1 MNRAPSSMTSRSTRR
16 IIDSG
21 SAPEGDAWAAD
32 DQIAGVSD
40 EGDGALSRSRER
52 GQRYA
57 HAVALGSEQ
66 AVLDRLSGV
75 AGRTKRAPTCS
86 AWMRVAA
93 ESGDLTVWNIAKPGL
108 ALVGHDHPGNDS
120 HTVAADLATH
130 RVFFPLPTGPR
141 SVRVSVVNVGR
152 VLVLVLDT
160 IVPVRM

>member
-40 EGDGALSRSRER
+40 EGDARSRVLANAGNGTRTLSRSAANRQFWIGCRAWLAER
-52 GQRYA
+52 
-57 HAVALGSEQ
+57 
-66 AVLDRLSGV
+66 SGP
-75 AGRTKRAPTCS
+75 RRAQHGCES
-86 AWMRVAA
+86 RQRVATSR
-93 ESGDLTVWNIAKPGL
+93 SGTSRSL
-108 ALVGHDHPGNDS
+108 ASRSWVMIIRATT